1 MKLPNRLKWKKLPV
15 FRYIWLLLNVEIMI
29 KPIKLIEVKSEI
41 GAGTRGA
48 SMGVDAIKI
57 AALDFGSPFFKKF
70 KAVEIKNENQLLL
83 EPVVHDYAKRI
94 KGIYTLNERLANELK
109 NTMIKENSVPVVL
122 AGDHSSAIGT
132 IAGLKMAYPDKR
144 LGVIWIDAHADIHSP
159 YTTPSGNMHGMPIA
173 CSLGEDN
180 KDKQVNKPDDETI
193 EYWEKLKNLGGISP
207 KIRYNDLVYI
217 ALRDYES
224 PEDYLIKKNKVR
236 VFNLAEIRKKA
247 VERVAIESLNY
258 LDGCD
263 MIYVSFDVDSMDS
276 RISSGTGTPVPN
288 GITEKEAGNLIYY
301 IMRSKKIACF
311 EMVEIN
317 PTLDKENLMAENAF
331 EILQK
336 ATNQLSHD
344 F

>member
-1 MKLPNRLKWKKLPV
+1 MTVQPQ
-15 FRYIWLLLNVEIMI
+15 I
-29 KPIKLIEVKSEI
+29 KPIRIIELRSEI

-57 AALDFGSPFFKKF
+57 AALDFGSPFFKRYKPTE
-70 KAVEIKNENQLLL
+70 VPNENNLLL

-94 KGIYTLNERLANELK
+94 KGIYNLNERLAKEIVKTLK
-109 NTMIKENSVPVVL
+109 AGQLPIVL
-122 AGDHSSAIGT
+122 GGDHSSSIGS
-132 IAGLKMAYPDKR
+132 ISGIRMAHPDLR
-144 LGVIWIDAHADIHSP
+144 VGVIWIDAHADLHSP

-173 CSLGEDN
+173 CILGEDN
-180 KDKQVNKPDDETI
+180 KDRQQNKLDDETI

-207 KIRYNDLVYI
+207 KIQYSDLVYI
-217 ALRDYES
+217 ALRDYEP
-224 PEDYLIKKNKVR
+224 PEDYLIKKNKIRTVT
-236 VFNLAEIRKKA
+236 LQEIRKKA
-247 VERVAIESLNY
+247 VERIAIDSLNY
-258 LDGCD
+258 LDHCD
-263 MIYVSFDVDSMDS
+263 LIHVSFDVDSMDS

-301 IMRSKKIACF
+301 LMRSKKIICF

>member
-1 MKLPNRLKWKKLPV
+1 
-15 FRYIWLLLNVEIMI
+15 MI

-57 AALDFGSPFFKKF
+57 AALDFGSNFFKKF
-70 KAVEIKNENQLLL
+70 KTVEVQNENHLLL
-83 EPVVHDYAKRI
+83 EPVVNDYAKRI
-94 KGIYTLNERLANELK
+94 KGVFTLNERLANEIKKTLLK
-109 NTMIKENSVPVVL
+109 DEVPIVL
-122 AGDHSSAIGT
+122 AGDHSSALGT
-132 IAGLKMAYPDKR
+132 ISGIKMAYPTKR
-144 LGVIWIDAHADIHSP
+144 VGVIWIDAHADIHTP

-173 CSLGEDN
+173 CVLGEDN
-180 KDKQVNKPDDETI
+180 KERQQNKPDDETI
-193 EYWEKLKNLGGISP
+193 EYWEKLKGMGGITP
-207 KIRYNDLVYI
+207 KIHYNDLVYI
-217 ALRDYES
+217 ALRDYE
-224 PEDYLIKKNKVR
+224 PQEDFLIKKNKVR
-236 VFNLAEIRKKA
+236 VFNLQEIRKKA

-258 LDGCD
+258 LDHCD
-263 MIYVSFDVDSMDS
+263 IIYVSFDVDSMDS

-301 IMRSKKIACF
+301 IMRSKKIVCF

-336 ATNQLSHD
+336 ATNQLNND

>member
-1 MKLPNRLKWKKLPV
+1 
-15 FRYIWLLLNVEIMI
+15 MI

-41 GAGTRGA
+41 GAGTRGS

-57 AALDFGSPFFKKF
+57 AALDFGSNFFKKF
-70 KAVEIKNENQLLL
+70 KAVEVQNENHLLL
-83 EPVVHDYAKRI
+83 EPVVNDYAKRI
-94 KGIYTLNERLANELK
+94 KGIFTLNERLANEIKKTLLK
-109 NTMIKENSVPVVL
+109 EEIPIVL
-122 AGDHSSAIGT
+122 AGDHSSALGT
-132 IAGLKMAYPDKR
+132 ISGIKMAYPTKR
-144 LGVIWIDAHADIHSP
+144 VGVIWIDAHADLHTP

-173 CSLGEDN
+173 CVLGEDN
-180 KDKQVNKPDDETI
+180 KERQQNKPDDETI
-193 EYWEKLKNLGGISP
+193 EYWEKLKNMGGITP
-207 KIRYNDLVYI
+207 KINYNDLVYI
-217 ALRDYES
+217 ALRDFE
-224 PEDYLIKKNKVR
+224 PQEEFLIKKNKVR
-236 VFNLAEIRKKA
+236 VFNLQEIRKKA

-258 LDGCD
+258 LDHCD
-263 MIYVSFDVDSMDS
+263 IIYVSFDVDSMDS

-301 IMRSKKIACF
+301 IMRSKKIVCF

-336 ATNQLSHD
+336 ATNQLNND

>member
-1 MKLPNRLKWKKLPV
+1 MKS
-15 FRYIWLLLNVEIMI
+15 MI
-29 KPIKLIEVKSEI
+29 KPIRIVEVRSEI
-41 GAGTRGA
+41 GAGTRGS
-48 SMGVDAIKI
+48 SMGIDAIKI

-70 KAVEIKNENQLLL
+70 KSVEIPTENHLLL

-94 KGIYTLNERLANELK
+94 KGIYALNERIA
-109 NTMIKENSVPVVL
+109 KEIQKTITKDEIPVVL
-122 AGDHSSAIGT
+122 AGDHSSALGT
-132 IAGLKMAYPDKR
+132 ISGIRMAHPNKR
-144 LGVIWIDAHADIHSP
+144 LGVIWIDAHADLHSP

-173 CSLGEDN
+173 GILGEDN
-180 KDKQVNKPDDETI
+180 KDRQQNKPDDETI

-207 KIRYNDLVYI
+207 KIQYNDLVFI
-217 ALRDYES
+217 ALRDFEA

-236 VFNLAEIRKKA
+236 VFGLPEIRKKA
-247 VERVAIESLNY
+247 VERIAIEALNY
-258 LDGCD
+258 LDHCD

-301 IMRSKKIACF
+301 IMRSKKICCF

-317 PTLDKENLMAENAF
+317 PTLDRENLMAENAF

>member
-1 MKLPNRLKWKKLPV
+1 
-15 FRYIWLLLNVEIMI
+15 MI

-41 GAGTRGA
+41 GAGTRGS

-57 AALDFGSPFFKKF
+57 AALDFGSNFFKKF
-70 KAVEIKNENQLLL
+70 KAVEVQNENQLLL
-83 EPVVHDYAKRI
+83 EPVVNDYAKRI
-94 KGIYTLNERLANELK
+94 KGIFTLNDRLANEIKKTLLK
-109 NTMIKENSVPVVL
+109 EEVPIVL
-122 AGDHSSAIGT
+122 AGDHSSALGT
-132 IAGLKMAYPDKR
+132 ISGIKMAYPNKR
-144 LGVIWIDAHADIHSP
+144 IGVIWIDAHADIHTP

-173 CSLGEDN
+173 CVLGEDN
-180 KDKQVNKPDDETI
+180 KERQQNKPDDETI
-193 EYWEKLKNLGGISP
+193 EYWEKLKALGGITP
-207 KIRYNDLVYI
+207 KIHYNDLVYI
-217 ALRDYES
+217 ALRDFE
-224 PEDYLIKKNKVR
+224 PQEDFLIKKNKVR
-236 VFNLAEIRKKA
+236 VFNLQEIRKKA

-258 LDGCD
+258 LDHCD

-301 IMRSKKIACF
+301 IMRSKKIVCF

-317 PTLDKENLMAENAF
+317 PTLDRENLMAENAF

-336 ATNQLSHD
+336 ATNQLNND

>member
-1 MKLPNRLKWKKLPV
+1 
-15 FRYIWLLLNVEIMI
+15 MI

-41 GAGTRGA
+41 GAGTRGS

-57 AALDFGSPFFKKF
+57 AALDFGSNFFKKF
-70 KAVEIKNENQLLL
+70 KSVEVPNENHLLL
-83 EPVVHDYAKRI
+83 EPVVNDYAKRV
-94 KGIYTLNERLANELK
+94 KGIYALNERLANEIKKTLLK
-109 NTMIKENSVPVVL
+109 EEVPIVL
-122 AGDHSSAIGT
+122 AGDHSSALGT
-132 IAGLKMAYPDKR
+132 ISGIKMAYPNKR
-144 LGVIWIDAHADIHSP
+144 IGVIWIDAHADLHTP

-173 CSLGEDN
+173 CVLGEDN
-180 KDKQVNKPDDETI
+180 KERQQNKPDDETI
-193 EYWEKLKNLGGISP
+193 EFWEKLKALGGISP
-207 KIRYNDLVYI
+207 KINYNDLVYI
-217 ALRDYES
+217 ALRDFE
-224 PEDYLIKKNKVR
+224 PQEEFLIKKNKVR
-236 VFNLAEIRKKA
+236 VFNLQEIRKKA

-258 LDGCD
+258 LDHCD
-263 MIYVSFDVDSMDS
+263 IIYVSFDVDSMDS

-301 IMRSKKIACF
+301 IMRSKKIVCF

-336 ATNQLSHD
+336 ATNQLNND

>member
-1 MKLPNRLKWKKLPV
+1 
-15 FRYIWLLLNVEIMI
+15 MI
-29 KPIKLIEVKSEI
+29 KPIRIVEVKSEI

-48 SMGVDAIKI
+48 SMGIDAIKI

-70 KAVEIKNENQLLL
+70 KTVEIPTENQLLL

-94 KGIYTLNERLANELK
+94 KGIYNLNERIA
-109 NTMIKENSVPVVL
+109 KEISKILSKDEIPIVL
-122 AGDHSSAIGT
+122 AGDHSSALGT
-132 IAGLKMAYPDKR
+132 ISGIRMAHPQKR

-173 CSLGEDN
+173 CVLAEDN
-180 KDKQVNKPDDETI
+180 KDRQQNKPDDETV

-207 KIRYNDLVYI
+207 KIQYNDLVFI
-217 ALRDYES
+217 ALRDFE
-224 PEDYLIKKNKVR
+224 PQEDYLIKKNKVR
-236 VFNLAEIRKKA
+236 VFGLPEIRKKA
-247 VERVAIESLNY
+247 VERIAIEALNY
-258 LDGCD
+258 LDHCD
-263 MIYVSFDVDSMDS
+263 LIYVSFDVDSMDS

-301 IMRSKKIACF
+301 LMRSKKICCF

>member
-1 MKLPNRLKWKKLPV
+1 
-15 FRYIWLLLNVEIMI
+15 MI

-57 AALDFGSPFFKKF
+57 AALDFGSNFFKKF
-70 KAVEIKNENQLLL
+70 KTVEVQNENHLLL
-83 EPVVHDYAKRI
+83 EPVVNDYAKRI
-94 KGIYTLNERLANELK
+94 KGVHTLNERLANEIKKTLLK
-109 NTMIKENSVPVVL
+109 DEVPIVL
-122 AGDHSSAIGT
+122 AGDHSSALGT
-132 IAGLKMAYPDKR
+132 ITGIKMAYPTKR
-144 LGVIWIDAHADIHSP
+144 IGVIWIDAHADIHTP

-173 CSLGEDN
+173 CVLGEDN
-180 KDKQVNKPDDETI
+180 KERQQNKPDDETI
-193 EYWEKLKNLGGISP
+193 EYWEKLKALGGITP
-207 KIRYNDLVYI
+207 KIHYNDLVYI
-217 ALRDYES
+217 ALRDYE
-224 PEDYLIKKNKVR
+224 PQEDFLIKKNKVR
-236 VFNLAEIRKKA
+236 VFNLQEIRKKA

-258 LDGCD
+258 LDHCD
-263 MIYVSFDVDSMDS
+263 LIYVSFDVDSMDS

-301 IMRSKKIACF
+301 IMRSKKIVCF

-336 ATNQLSHD
+336 ATNQLNND

>member
-1 MKLPNRLKWKKLPV
+1 
-15 FRYIWLLLNVEIMI
+15 MI

-41 GAGTRGA
+41 GAGTRGS

-57 AALDFGSPFFKKF
+57 AALDFGSNFFKKF
-70 KAVEIKNENQLLL
+70 KSVEVQNENHLLL
-83 EPVVHDYAKRI
+83 EPVVNDYAKRI
-94 KGIYTLNERLANELK
+94 KGVYTLNERLATEIKKTLINE
-109 NTMIKENSVPVVL
+109 EVPIVL
-122 AGDHSSAIGT
+122 AGDHSSALGT
-132 IAGLKMAYPDKR
+132 ISGIKMAYPKKR
-144 LGVIWIDAHADIHSP
+144 LGIIWIDAHADLHTP

-173 CSLGEDN
+173 CVLGEDN
-180 KDKQVNKPDDETI
+180 KERQQNKPDDETV

-207 KIRYNDLVYI
+207 KINFNDIVFI
-217 ALRDYES
+217 ALRDFE
-224 PEDYLIKKNKVR
+224 PQEEFLIKKNKVR
-236 VFNLAEIRKKA
+236 VFNLQEIRKKA

-258 LDGCD
+258 LDHCD
-263 MIYVSFDVDSMDS
+263 IIYVSFDVDSMDS

-301 IMRSKKIACF
+301 IMRSKKIVCF

-336 ATNQLSHD
+336 ATNQLNND

>member
-1 MKLPNRLKWKKLPV
+1 
-15 FRYIWLLLNVEIMI
+15 MI
-29 KPIKLIEVKSEI
+29 KPIKIIEVKSEI

-57 AALDFGSPFFKKF
+57 AALDFGSAFFKRYKS
-70 KAVEIKNENQLLL
+70 VEIPNENNLLL

-94 KGIYTLNERLANELK
+94 KGVYNLNDRISKEIQKTLKADQ
-109 NTMIKENSVPVVL
+109 VPIVL
-122 AGDHSSAIGT
+122 AGDHSSALGT
-132 IAGLKMAYPDKR
+132 ISGIRMAYPEKK
-144 LGVIWIDAHADIHSP
+144 LGVIWIDAHADLHSP
-159 YTTPSGNMHGMPIA
+159 YTTPSGNMHGMPL
-173 CSLGEDN
+173 CCVLNEDN
-180 KDKQVNKPDDETI
+180 RDRQQNKPDDETV
-193 EYWEKLKNLGGISP
+193 EYWEKLKNLGGICP
-207 KIRYNDLVYI
+207 KINYSDLVFI
-217 ALRDYES
+217 ALRDFE
-224 PEDYLIKKNKVR
+224 PQEDYLIKKNKIR
-236 VFNLAEIRKKA
+236 VFNLQEIRKKA

-258 LDGCD
+258 LDHCD
-263 MIYVSFDVDSMDS
+263 IIYVSFDVDSMDS

-301 IMRSKKIACF
+301 IMRSKKIVCF

-336 ATNQLSHD
+336 TTNQLSND